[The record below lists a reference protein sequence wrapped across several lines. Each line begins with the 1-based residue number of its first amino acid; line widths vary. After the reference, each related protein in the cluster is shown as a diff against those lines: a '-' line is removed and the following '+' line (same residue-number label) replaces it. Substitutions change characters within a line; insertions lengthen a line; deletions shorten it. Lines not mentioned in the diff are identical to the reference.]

1 MCLGF
6 RGLACLDRAVQ
17 NPDWIYTVGR
27 KNPSGKFHDLGNYAW
42 AVYLGRL
49 YQKGVDEMG
58 LVIYCNGVFVPEEE
72 AKVSVF
78 DHGFL
83 YGDGIFEGIRAY
95 HGRVFKLEDHLKRL
109 YESAKS
115 IQLNIGISKEEMQE
129 VILETLRKNGLKDAY
144 IRLVVSRGKG
154 DLGLDPAKCPRA
166 SIFCI
171 AAQIKLF
178 EQTMYE
184 QGLDVKTVAIRRN
197 NPDSLNP
204 RIKSLNYLN
213 NILAKIESTQA
224 GAIEAIM
231 LTQDGYVAEGTA
243 DNIFIVRDGVLITPP
258 LSAGIL
264 EGITRGSVLQLA
276 SLLKIEAR
284 EELFTRHDLYISDEC
299 FLTGTAAELIPVI
312 KVDGREIGDGVPG
325 EVYKQLLVA
334 FRDLTKVN
342 GPEIYSN

>member
-1 MCLGF
+1 MGML
-6 RGLACLDRAVQ
+6 
-17 NPDWIYTVGR
+17 IY
-27 KNPSGKFHDLGNYAW
+27 L
-42 AVYLGRL
+42 
-49 YQKGVDEMG
+49 
-58 LVIYCNGVFVPEEE
+58 NGSFVAEED

-95 HGRVFKLEDHLKRL
+95 HGRVFKLEEHLKRL

-115 IQLNIGISKEEMQE
+115 INLSIGIDKEAMAE
-129 VILETLRKNGLKDAY
+129 VVLETLRKNDLKDAY

-154 DLGLDPAKCPRA
+154 DLGLDPNNCSNATV
-166 SIFCI
+166 ICI

-184 QGLDVKTVAIRRN
+184 QGLNVKTVAIRRN

-213 NILAKIESTQA
+213 NVLAKIECTQA
-224 GAIEAIM
+224 GVIEAIM

-243 DNIFIVRDGVLITPP
+243 DNIFIYRNNVLLTPP

-264 EGITRGSVLQLA
+264 EGITRNTVIQLA
-276 SLLKIEAR
+276 QDLDIEVK
-284 EELFTRHDLYISDEC
+284 EMLFTRHDMYTADEC
-299 FLTGTAAELIPVI
+299 FLTGTAAELIPVRI
-312 KVDGREIGDGVPG
+312 VDGREIGLGKPG
-325 EVYKQLLVA
+325 AIFKQLLKE
-334 FRDLTKVN
+334 FRALTQVN
-342 GPEIYSN
+342 GPEIYCM

>member
-1 MCLGF
+1 
-6 RGLACLDRAVQ
+6 
-17 NPDWIYTVGR
+17 
-27 KNPSGKFHDLGNYAW
+27 
-42 AVYLGRL
+42 
-49 YQKGVDEMG
+49 MG
-58 LVIYCNGVFVPEEE
+58 LIIYLSGSYVSEED
-72 AKVSVF
+72 AKISVF

-95 HGRVFKLEDHLKRL
+95 HGRVFKLEEHLKRL

-115 IQLNIGISKEEMQE
+115 INLTIGINKREMQE
-129 VILETLRKNGLKDAY
+129 VILETLRQNGLKDAY

-154 DLGLDPAKCPRA
+154 DLGLDPRKCSKA
-166 SIFCI
+166 TIICI

-178 EQTMYE
+178 EPSMYE
-184 QGLDVKTVAIRRN
+184 QGLEVKTVAIRRN

-224 GAIEAIM
+224 GVIEAIM

-243 DNIFIVRDGVLITPP
+243 DNVFIYRNDVLLTPP

-264 EGITRGSVLQLA
+264 EGITRNTVIQLA
-276 SLLKIEAR
+276 KELKIEVK
-284 EELFTRHDLYISDEC
+284 EELFTRHDLYTADEC

-312 KVDGREIGDGVPG
+312 NADGREIGDGVPG
-325 EVYKQLLVA
+325 PAFKQLLEA
-334 FRDLTKVN
+334 FRALTHVN
-342 GPEIYSN
+342 GPDIYSS